1 LKAKKYLSY
10 AIGIVSHP
18 SKTVANLVGDPNNL
32 RVGLFGVMTLGIL
45 YSISCFIGYLQGI
58 QPSNSLLRLPLESY
72 YLYEA
77 SFMLPVTLASWILGG
92 TIIYFSL
99 PRRGIK
105 YEDVL
110 GVLGLPYG
118 ILVLPFMWLPEI
130 IVTIAFP
137 HLWGSDPTW
146 LMVEPVR
153 VTLGSAWVY
162 IGCSLAVK
170 ELYKLSWR
178 RALLHTLIGLAVAG
192 GFSAI
197 FIR

>member
-1 LKAKKYLSY
+1 MKKYSFY
-10 AIGIVSHP
+10 ALGIIIRP
-18 SKTVANLVGDPNNL
+18 KQTIDNLVKDSNHL
-32 RVGLFGVMTLGIL
+32 KVGLFGVITLGIL
-45 YSISCFIGYLQGI
+45 YSISCFVGYLQGI

-99 PRRGIK
+99 PRQGIK

-153 VTLGSAWVY
+153 VALGSAWVY

-178 RALLHTLIGLAVAG
+178 RALLHTLGGLAVAG
-192 GFSAI
+192 GFSSV